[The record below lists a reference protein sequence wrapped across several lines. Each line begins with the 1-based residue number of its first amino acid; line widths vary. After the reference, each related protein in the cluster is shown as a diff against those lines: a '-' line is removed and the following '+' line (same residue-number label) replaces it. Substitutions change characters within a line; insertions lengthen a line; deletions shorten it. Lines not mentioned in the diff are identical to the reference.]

1 MNEIL
6 LRTVAIGLGAT
17 LLMDLWALLLKHIY
31 DVKGLDFRFVGRWIG
46 HMTRG
51 RFVHSDIRNAPA
63 TAGEEA
69 IGWAAHYAI
78 GVLFAAVLIAACG
91 KNWLETP
98 TLLPALVTGLVTLI
112 APFFVMQPAFGFGFA
127 SSRTPNPAKA
137 RARSLVTHTVFGLG
151 LFVTAKALALF

>member
-6 LRTVAIGLGAT
+6 LRTVALGLGAT

-46 HMTRG
+46 HMTRSQ
-51 RFVHSDIRNAPA
+51 FVHSDIRKAPA

-78 GVLFAAVLIAACG
+78 GVLFAAVLIAVCG